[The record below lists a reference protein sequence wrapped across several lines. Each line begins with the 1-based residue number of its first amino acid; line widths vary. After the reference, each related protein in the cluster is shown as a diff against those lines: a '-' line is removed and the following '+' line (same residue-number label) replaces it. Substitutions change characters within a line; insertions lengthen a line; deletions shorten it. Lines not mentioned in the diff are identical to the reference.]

1 MLTSILLVFALILAV
16 VIGPNVEQTMWGPAL
31 LALSA
36 ACFSALVS
44 LWRSKSTPSHLGLTL
59 LGLVTCIW
67 ITWRALTSPVAEWAQ
82 ADLLLLASAVCS
94 FICIK
99 SISGDPLA
107 EKILRYGIALLLLAN
122 VIVMGMQVADPA
134 FRVIYGNGSTFKF
147 AAGFYPQY
155 NHCANFLIGASLL
168 TLGSACFSPDRR
180 WMRIALA
187 IIGMLGL
194 GAIGFTQSRGGML
207 GAAVGMS
214 VFCTGVL
221 LIGYRKK
228 TKWFPLAAI
237 AFPIIGLTIAIVLMF
252 SWQNAQEIRSAPFGG
267 SSTISAM
274 MDNRSRLEI
283 LGLAASCISLHPL
296 LGGGSRSFSWE
307 CLQVWNSKDVGVR
320 GTTPEFAHNEWVQA
334 ITDYGLIGGG
344 LIAVVLFSIVIGA
357 CLRLIFNHD
366 RNDQQ
371 CLDAWR
377 LGGVAALAG
386 VCTQACFSF
395 VFHMLPDVMLLGIFL
410 AMASSHSKTLS
421 GTPKR
426 LQQSILT
433 VVLGASVLLFLPAGI
448 KGSMLSLTTITRIY
462 GKQAQKQTPA
472 QKIEA
477 LDQAIAIWPMA
488 SLYHRRASQHQKLAQ
503 PGNGETQIRYA
514 NLAVADYKAA
524 LRLNPMHGESL
535 INLANTL
542 SHLQETDEAGQIYER
557 LIRFQGGLETVY
569 HGHYYYALH
578 WQKKGIR
585 QMADSK
591 VDAAIESLKQ
601 AVYHVDQVYDLL
613 GHVFMSAKDRSLQ
626 ISCHEML
633 GMLFEA
639 KGQNEEAM
647 VCYERAAAMH
657 SQSGRRIYLRSAI
670 LIAKEANAL
679 WFNRQPEKALGLF
692 IQAYQRAQQ
701 TYGQLPEGIT
711 ESQRNAFYQKL
722 KNAIKIL
729 QDAKIAPE

>member
-1 MLTSILLVFALILAV
+1 MLTSILLVLALILAV

-36 ACFSALVS
+36 ACVSAMIS

-59 LGLVTCIW
+59 LGLVTCLW

-99 SISGDPLA
+99 SISGNPLA
-107 EKILRYGIALLLLAN
+107 EKILRYGIAILLLAN
-122 VIVMGMQVADPA
+122 LIVIGMQVADPS
-134 FRVIYGNGSTFKF
+134 FRVIYANGTNFKF

-168 TLGSACFSPDRR
+168 TLGGACFSPDRR
-180 WMRIALA
+180 ATRVALA
-187 IIGMLGL
+187 IIGLLGL

-214 VFCTGVL
+214 VFCTGIL

-228 TKWFPLAAI
+228 AKWFPLAAI

-252 SWQNAQEIRSAPFGG
+252 SWQNAQEIRTASFGG
-267 SSTISAM
+267 SATISAM
-274 MDNRSRLEI
+274 MDNYSRLEI
-283 LGLAASCISLHPL
+283 LGIAASCISLHPL

-307 CLQVWNSKDVGVR
+307 CLQVWNPKDVGWR
-320 GTTPEFAHNEWVQA
+320 GTVPEFAHNEWVQS

-344 LIAVVLFSIVIGA
+344 LIAAIVVTIGISA
-357 CLRLIFNHD
+357 CIRLIFDDD
-366 RNDQQ
+366 RKDPQR
-371 CLDAWR
+371 LDAWR

-395 VFHMLPDVMLLGIFL
+395 VFHMLPDVILLGIFL

-421 GTPKR
+421 GTPKL
-426 LQQSILT
+426 LQKSILT
-433 VVLGASVLLFLPAGI
+433 VVLGASILVFLPAGK
-448 KGSMLSLTTITRIY
+448 KGSLLTMTTTSRIY
-462 GKQAQKQTPA
+462 GKQAQEQTPT

-477 LDQAIAIWPMA
+477 LDEAIAIWPMA
-488 SLYHRRASQHQKLAQ
+488 SLHHRRALQHQQLAQ
-503 PGNGETQIRYA
+503 LGKGDAQIHHA
-514 NLAVADYKAA
+514 NLAVADYKEA
-524 LRLNPMHGESL
+524 LRINPMHGESL

-542 SHLQETDEAGQIYER
+542 SRLQKIDEAEQIYER
-557 LIRFQGGLETVY
+557 LIRFQGGLEAVY
-569 HGHYYYALH
+569 RGHYYYALH
-578 WQKKGIR
+578 WQKKGIK
-585 QMADSK
+585 QMTDSN

-601 AVYHVDQVYDLL
+601 AIQHVDAAMDTIGAHLM
-613 GHVFMSAKDRSLQ
+613 GAKGRSLQ

-633 GMLFEA
+633 GMLHEA

-647 VCYERAAAMH
+647 ACYERAGPMH
-657 SQSGRRIYLRSAI
+657 YYGGRHVYFRSAV

-679 WFNRQPEKALGLF
+679 WFSRQPEKALALF
-692 IQAYQRAQQ
+692 LQARQRAQQ
-701 TYGQLPEGIT
+701 ANGQLPEGIT
-711 ESQRNAFYQKL
+711 DSQRNAFNQKL
-722 KNAIKIL
+722 NNAIKIL
-729 QDAKIAPE
+729 PDAKIAPE